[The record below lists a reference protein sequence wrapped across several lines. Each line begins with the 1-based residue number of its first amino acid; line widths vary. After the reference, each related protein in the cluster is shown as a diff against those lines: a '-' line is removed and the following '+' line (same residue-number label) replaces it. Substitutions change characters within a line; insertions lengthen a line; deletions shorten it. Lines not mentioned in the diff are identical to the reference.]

1 MGCEQSHVIE
11 KKKINKNQENEILSP
26 PISLQNSPKKYQIS
40 AKNKKFSNSEYEK
53 NDENFEYN
61 IKTFQILDKISDN
74 LTYKKFKVLNTRTGQ
89 TQIMIVISSQYHLNI
104 LKIEFMSR
112 IIHKSLVNIRHFFQD
127 DYFYYIIT
135 DFINYNLY
143 DAIFNFPSF
152 SNEKLKKVIKTL
164 LTTLKYLYEQK
175 IPFSYFDFSK
185 IYVLNE
191 FADMKL
197 EYYDIDELIDANT
210 HHSENKIEESK
221 ESNTIDNDP
230 HIITI
235 EDIFYQLAKILIT
248 IFNTDTE
255 KEIPYQI
262 YDDDTQLDID
272 EIYQQIKNK
281 LSYSEK
287 EIIEKLLHYSP
298 DTTFDTILS
307 LSFFESYKNIN
318 YNKDQN
324 LIKVNQALNSFYA
337 KYNLRKSGLNFLHIG
352 LYYKQNKE
360 YFEELFNSFD
370 GMGGE
375 EIKIVQLATNI
386 RNKMKNRFIPFEMM
400 EIISFFSNMK
410 ITYFHIDS
418 FIKILINYESQV
430 SKNHLKKAFDFL
442 DMKKT
447 GKIKISLL
455 KEIFNISFHVIK
467 DSFEKEISEILEEVD
482 KSEDHSITFNEFLY
496 VLIKINNN

>member
-1 MGCEQSHVIE
+1 M
-11 KKKINKNQENEILSP
+11 
-26 PISLQNSPKKYQIS
+26 
-40 AKNKKFSNSEYEK
+40 
-53 NDENFEYN
+53 
-61 IKTFQILDKISDN
+61 
-74 LTYKKFKVLNTRTGQ
+74 
-89 TQIMIVISSQYHLNI
+89 
-104 LKIEFMSR
+104 
-112 IIHKSLVNIRHFFQD
+112 
-127 DYFYYIIT
+127 
-135 DFINYNLY
+135 
-143 DAIFNFPSF
+143 
-152 SNEKLKKVIKTL
+152 
-164 LTTLKYLYEQK
+164 
-175 IPFSYFDFSK
+175 
-185 IYVLNE
+185 
-191 FADMKL
+191 
-197 EYYDIDELIDANT
+197 
-210 HHSENKIEESK
+210 
-221 ESNTIDNDP
+221 
-230 HIITI
+230 
-235 EDIFYQLAKILIT
+235 
-248 IFNTDTE
+248 
-255 KEIPYQI
+255 
-262 YDDDTQLDID
+262 
-272 EIYQQIKNK
+272 
-281 LSYSEK
+281 
-287 EIIEKLLHYSP
+287 
-298 DTTFDTILS
+298 TFDTILS

>member
-11 KKKINKNQENEILSP
+11 TKKVIKNQENEIISP
-26 PISLQNSPKKYQIS
+26 SISIQNSPKKYQIS
-40 AKNKKFSNSEYEK
+40 SKNKKFYNSEYEK

-61 IKTFQILDKISDN
+61 IKNFQILEKISDY

-89 TQIMIVISSQYHLNI
+89 TQIMIVITSQYHLNI
-104 LKIEFMSR
+104 LKIEFMTR

-135 DFINYNLY
+135 DFINFNLY
-143 DAIFNFPSF
+143 DAIFHFPSF
-152 SNEKLKKVIKTL
+152 SIEKLKKIVKTL
-164 LTTLKYLYEQK
+164 LTTFKYLFEQK

-185 IYVLNE
+185 VYVLNE
-191 FADMKL
+191 FADVKL
-197 EYYDIDELIDANT
+197 EYYDIDELIETNVQY
-210 HHSENKIEESK
+210 SEIKVEESEK
-221 ESNTIDNDP
+221 TNTIDNDP

-235 EDIFYQLAKILIT
+235 EDIFYQLAKVLIT
-248 IFNTDTE
+248 IFNTNIE
-255 KEIPYQI
+255 REIPYQI

-272 EIYQQIKNK
+272 EIYQQIKNQ

-287 EIIEKLLHYSP
+287 EIIDHLLNYTP

-307 LSFFESYKNIN
+307 LSFFETYKNIN
-318 YNKDQN
+318 YNKDQKLLN
-324 LIKVNQALNSFYA
+324 VNQALNSFYA
-337 KYNLRKSGLNFLHIG
+337 KYNLRKSGFNFLHIG

-370 GMGGE
+370 GMGAE

-430 SKNHLKKAFDFL
+430 SKNHLQKAFYFL

-467 DSFEKEISEILEEVD
+467 NSFEKEINEILEEVD
-482 KSEDHSITFNEFLY
+482 KSDDHSITFNEFLY
-496 VLIKINNN
+496 VLMKINNN